1 MYTKK
6 YYEGKLENKVLVGRT
21 KMINAH
27 PSALTGK
34 NLGIYKF
41 PGKDGFVLSSESPW
55 RAAKKISEVKNGY
68 FKNTNKENLS
78 LFDIGDGDYYL
89 APSTEEE
96 KKVERRSLGFK
107 TGSVTSSYYL
117 YISALDFVEMT
128 GMSFKEYNANKDE
141 APFFVMHIKV
151 SDNEK
156 FIKLSCPKKA
166 PAGMKTAKKAF
177 AEKYGKAFGFKANDS
192 YEISFICKPVKDSSF
207 CLPVAFIRAAGINP
221 GDSLP
226 VHYDEQ
232 KKSFTFE
239 APIELC
245 SCCGKPIH
253 SMGENSE
260 KGLVCEKCSDSLPYL
275 QAFLK
280 EKVGVSLE
288 QLLAAANTVNSE
300 ALLMKENT
308 RMEERI

>member
-6 YYEGKLENKVLVGRT
+6 YYEEKINESKIFVGRT
-21 KMINAH
+21 KSTSAH
-27 PSALTGK
+27 PKALEGK

-41 PGKDGFVLSSESPW
+41 PGKDGLILSSETPW
-55 RAAKKISEVKNGY
+55 RSAKKVADVKNGN
-68 FKNTNKENLS
+68 FKNESKEVLS

-96 KKVERRSLGFK
+96 KKVERKSFGFQ
-107 TGSVTSSYYL
+107 TGKITASYYL
-117 YISALDFVEMT
+117 YVSPLDFIEMT

-156 FIKLSCPKKA
+156 FVELSCPKKA
-166 PAGMKTAKKAF
+166 PAGMKTSKKAF

-192 YEISFICKPVKDSSF
+192 FEISFICKPVKETSF
-207 CLPVAFIRAAGINP
+207 ALPVAFIRAAGIKP
-221 GDSLP
+221 GNTLP
-226 VHYDEQ
+226 ANYDA
-232 KKSFTFE
+232 KAKAFTFE

-253 SMGENSE
+253 SIGENSE
-260 KGLVCEKCSDSLPYL
+260 KGLVCKKCSDSIPYL
-275 QAFLK
+275 RAFL
-280 EKVGVSLE
+280 ENKVGVSLE
-288 QLLAAANTVNSE
+288 QILSAANNVEE
-300 ALLMKENT
+300 ALLVKENT
-308 RMEERI
+308 RLEERI